1 MNYRD
6 RYNKWITDATFDE
19 ETQKELMAIK
29 DDEKDIEDR
38 FYKDL
43 EFGTGGLRGVIGAGT
58 NRMNK
63 YTVGRATQGLANYII
78 KKRVENPSVVI
89 AYDSR
94 RFSYEFAID
103 AARVLNSNGIT
114 AYVFSELRPT
124 PELSF
129 AVRELGATAGI
140 VITASHNPPQYNGY
154 KVYWS
159 DGGQVVSP
167 IAEEL
172 IAEANSIQDFSE
184 IKCLEECEI
193 EGKGLLKFLGKEMDD
208 RYLEKVGSLA
218 LNPETV
224 GEVQENFR
232 IVYTPLHGTGNLP
245 VRRAL
250 KEAGFTKVMVV
261 PEQELPDMNFP
272 TVKYPN
278 PEEHEAFTLA
288 IELAK
293 KHNADII
300 IGTDPDCDRVGV
312 VVRDTKGDYVVL
324 SGNQTG
330 ALLVDYILGSRQK
343 QGRLNEKSTI
353 INTIVTGKLGEKI
366 AESYNVGTISVLT
379 GFKYIAEKIKEFE
392 TSGREFLFGYEESY
406 GYLAG
411 TFVRDKDAVMT
422 SMLICEMA
430 ACYKKNGKTLYEGLM
445 DLYGKYGYYKESL
458 TSITFK
464 GKEGMEEM
472 VRLIDNLRNNP
483 PGEINGARVTE
494 LRDYMDYRGPIPL
507 PKENVLQF
515 IMEDKSW
522 FCVRPSGTEPK
533 LKIYFSVIGQTSG
546 EAEAAMTGLRTY
558 VDELVRSNQAVF

>member
-1 MNYRD
+1 MGCYE
-6 RYNKWITDATFDE
+6 RYNKWMTDSAFDE
-19 ETQKELMAIK
+19 ETRKELMEIK
-29 DDEKDIEDR
+29 DDEKEIEDR

-43 EFGTGGLRGVIGAGT
+43 EFGTGGLRGIIGAGT

-63 YTVGRATQGLANYII
+63 YTVGRATQGLANYILRKNI
-78 KKRVENPSVVI
+78 DNPSVVI

-94 RFSYEFAID
+94 RYSREFAMQ
-103 AARVLNSNGIT
+103 AARVLNSNGIA

-129 AVRELGATAGI
+129 AVRELKAAAGI

-184 IKCLEECEI
+184 IKCIDECEI
-193 EGKGLLKFLGKEMDD
+193 RDKGLLRFLGREMDD
-208 RYLEKVGSLA
+208 RYIEKVKSLS
-218 LNPETV
+218 LNS
-224 GEVQENFR
+224 EVVKEMAEGFR
-232 IVYTPLHGTGNLP
+232 IIYTPLHGTGNIP
-245 VRRAL
+245 VRSAL
-250 KEAGFTKVMVV
+250 KAVGFTNVTVV
-261 PEQELPDMNFP
+261 PEQEQPDKDFP
-272 TVKYPN
+272 TVKFPN

-293 KHNADII
+293 KQSADII
-300 IGTDPDCDRVGV
+300 IGTDPDCDRVGA
-312 VVRDTKGDYVVL
+312 VVRNTLGEYVVL
-324 SGNQTG
+324 TGNQTG
-330 ALLVDYILGSRQK
+330 ALLTDYMLGSLKK
-343 QGRLNEKSTI
+343 QDRLNDRSTV

-366 AESYNVGTISVLT
+366 AESYNVRTISVLT

-392 TSGREFLFGYEESY
+392 SSGLEFVFGYEESY

-411 TFVRDKDAVMT
+411 PFVRDKDAVIA

-430 ACYKKNGKTLYEGLM
+430 SCYKKRGMTLYEGLM
-445 DLYGKYGYYKESL
+445 SLYEKYGYYKESL
-458 TSITFK
+458 TSVTFK

-472 VRLIDNLRNNP
+472 VSLINALRDKL
-483 PGEINGARVTE
+483 PGEVSGIKVE
-494 LRDYMDYRGPIPL
+494 EVRDYLDYQGPVRL

-515 IMEDKSW
+515 ILEDKSW
-522 FCVRPSGTEPK
+522 FCIRPSGTEPK
-533 LKIYFSVIGQTSG
+533 LKIYYSVIGNAQEDAEERMARLKAG
-546 EAEAAMTGLRTY
+546 VEAI
-558 VDELVRSNQAVF
+558 VKVK